1 MFDEITEKEIEE
13 IWLGESPDE
22 DKPDMLNRKHVWETA
37 KRVCDYINSHED
49 LIGITSFGEYRE
61 VMKKVIKVIREA
73 HNVERKRR
81 QTARKKRSEEA
92 VKRTQKA
99 KSLIAEI
106 RRREMSMGEI
116 EARMEEIFGEGSSK
130 EIENTT
136 TKEKIVERIEELP
149 KGNSNLT
156 NGKG

>member
-1 MFDEITEKEIEE
+1 M
-13 IWLGESPDE
+13 
-22 DKPDMLNRKHVWETA
+22 
-37 KRVCDYINSHED
+37 
-49 LIGITSFGEYRE
+49 
-61 VMKKVIKVIREA
+61 MKKVIKVIREA

-106 RRREMSMGEI
+106 RRGEMSMREI
-116 EARMEEIFGEGSSK
+116 EARLEEIFGEGSSQ

-136 TKEKIVERIEELP
+136 TKKKIVERIEELS
-149 KGNSNLT
+149 KRT
-156 NGKG
+156 TRRMGKDEERV